1 MTSLAQPQLNT
12 ASEVLPGIW
21 QLRVQLPGHRL
32 GWLNSYLLKSE
43 QGAILI
49 DTPWNTDEVR
59 TSFLELIADTGTE
72 LAGIRLVLLTHYH
85 DDHSG
90 CAAHLRQQGASVA
103 VHPADTDAMRS
114 RLNGSAYKSILVTWL
129 GRLGADAALSEFAF
143 AQQDRLQ
150 ERFEFPETD
159 IPLEDGQIIELGEW
173 KILVLHTPG
182 HTPGSVCFFELHTGT
197 LFSGDHVFPRRRSNA
212 VHRPIGSERPL
223 KEYWSAMARL
233 VELDPVRVMPG
244 HEHQFGNFIGRVDEL
259 MAVRD
264 HKLQEMLGL
273 VKGLVDGAT
282 AHELA
287 PRVRRSR
294 EWADLDDNSKLTAVG
309 ETLAYLVEL
318 ESDGL
323 LQSVGILPERWQ
335 LRKEAVQI

>member
-1 MTSLAQPQLNT
+1 LTQAQLNT

-43 QGAILI
+43 QGVILI
-49 DTPWNTDEVR
+49 DTPWNTVEVR
-59 TSFLELIADTGTE
+59 TNFLELIAETSTE
-72 LAGIRLVLLTHYH
+72 LEDIRIVLLTHYH

-90 CAAHLRQQGASVA
+90 CAAHLRHQGASVA
-103 VHPADTDAMRS
+103 VHPADTDAMRL
-114 RLNGSAYKSILVTWL
+114 RIDGSAYKSKLVTWL
-129 GRLGADAALSEFAF
+129 GRVGADAALSDFAF
-143 AQQDRLQ
+143 AQEDRLRA
-150 ERFEFPETD
+150 RFEFPETD
-159 IPLEDGQIIELGEW
+159 IPLEDGQIIEVGEW

-182 HTPGSVCFFELHTGT
+182 HTPGSVCFFELNTGT
-197 LFSGDHVFPRRRSNA
+197 LFSGDHVFPSRRSNA
-212 VHRPIGSERPL
+212 VHRPIGPERPL

-259 MAVRD
+259 IAVRD
-264 HKLQEMLGL
+264 NKLKEMLGL
-273 VKGLVDGAT
+273 VKGLAGGAT

-318 ESDGL
+318 ESESRI
-323 LQSVGILPERWQ
+323 QAVGTLPERWQ
-335 LRKEAVQI
+335 LRKEAVKI